1 MIKYNT
7 SSKIINLSLVSLF
20 TALMAI
26 SAIFLK
32 IPLPSPFPPISTQFF
47 VCCLCAI
54 TIGPKLS
61 SLSMFVYL
69 ILGLLGLPIFTMGGG
84 IYYILSPTFG
94 YILAFIG
101 CAFITGFFSWQSQ
114 KKYSCPKTLHL
125 FFGCFL
131 SLIFLYLCGT
141 AYLYIIKNL
150 YFHNTISIISAVK
163 IGILPFVLQDSIWCF
178 IASIIGPHIYRS
190 IQLIYKN

>member
-1 MIKYNT
+1 MTKYNV
-7 SSKIINLSLVSLF
+7 SHKIINFSLVSLF

-54 TIGPKLS
+54 VTGPKLS
-61 SLSMFVYL
+61 SLSMFIYL
-69 ILGLLGLPIFTMGGG
+69 ILGLLGLPVFTMGGG
-84 IYYILSPTFG
+84 IYYIFSPTFG

-101 CAFITGFFSWQSQ
+101 CAFITGSFSQQSQ
-114 KKYSCPKTLHL
+114 KKYSCPKAIHL
-125 FFGCFL
+125 FLGCFL
-131 SLIFLYLCGT
+131 SLMFLYLCGT
-141 AYLYIIKNL
+141 CYLYIIKNIYMHSNINIL
-150 YFHNTISIISAVK
+150 FAIKV
-163 IGILPFVLQDSIWCF
+163 GILPFILQDSVWCF
-178 IASIIGPHIYRS
+178 IASVIGPHLYRS

>member
-1 MIKYNT
+1 MKKNNV
-7 SSKIINLSLVSLF
+7 SLKIINLSLVSLF

-26 SAIFLK
+26 SAVCIK

-54 TIGPKLS
+54 VLGPKLA

-69 ILGLLGLPIFTMGGG
+69 VLGLLGLPIFTMGGG
-84 IYYILSPTFG
+84 IYYIIYPTFG

-101 CAFITGFFSWQSQ
+101 CAFITGSFSQQSQ
-114 KKYSCPKTLHL
+114 KKCSGSKNLHL
-125 FFGCFL
+125 LLGCFL

-141 AYLYIIKNL
+141 TYLYIIKNL
-150 YFHNTISIISAVK
+150 YMHNTISIISAVK
-163 IGILPFVLQDSIWCF
+163 VGILPFILQDSIWCF
-178 IASIIGPHIYRS
+178 VASFLGPHIYKVT
-190 IQLIYKN
+190 QIYKN